1 MSLHCVP
8 TDLCRLARIGAL
20 LVLHQFESKRKIQIQ
35 KKTGD
40 AQGPFT
46 PISHLERPHSGDR
59 RERRHLL
66 TRAMCDSPFLG
77 GSAFGP
83 PRSLVVL
90 VVETYG
96 VKKKPSRCVHE

>member
-1 MSLHCVP
+1 MKKEKD
-8 TDLCRLARIGAL
+8 TDT
-20 LVLHQFESKRKIQIQ
+20 K
-35 KKTGD
+35 KKTEMPR
-40 AQGPFT
+40 ARSLQ
-46 PISHLERPHSGDR
+46 ISHLERPHSGDR

-96 VKKKPSRCVHE
+96 VKKKETLALCP